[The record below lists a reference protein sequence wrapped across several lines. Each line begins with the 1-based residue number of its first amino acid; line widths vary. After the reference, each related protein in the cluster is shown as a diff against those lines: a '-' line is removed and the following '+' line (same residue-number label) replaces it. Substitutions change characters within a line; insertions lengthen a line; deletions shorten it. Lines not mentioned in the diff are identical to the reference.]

1 MRCNICHNRD
11 IIKHEI
17 EILKEQIEKVKKDE
31 QKLPWVYIRKL
42 NLELKELEEIL
53 SLSDDELVEEV
64 ECVCEH

>member
-17 EILKEQIEKVKKDE
+17 AILKEQIEKAQKDE

-42 NLELKELEEIL
+42 NLELQELEEIL
-53 SLSDDELVEEV
+53 SLTDDELVEEV
-64 ECVCEH
+64 ECVCDH